1 MKLSEVIFTNQWP
14 TERKLGSSL
23 LFIIDEVLKNQVPEA
38 LLKSKHVYW
47 VQSGET
53 LKNIHLFPQ
62 HVENLVDLCKDLDLS
77 ALKVVAIGGGSVGDF
92 AGFFASIYRRGVG
105 LIHIPSTWLAAMDS
119 AHGGK
124 TALNLGLA
132 KNQIGSFYSAEKVV
146 LVKPLLLRQPSERLQ
161 DALGEALKMAII
173 DRKVFTRFSKMKIW
187 NDKAAWSVLPEI
199 IKAKYRV
206 VQKDPFEKKG
216 LRQTL
221 NLGHTLGHI
230 FEIQHRLSHGYSV
243 LLGTLFALEMS
254 EAFGF
259 LKTSSRR
266 QIEKLPLW
274 PDHYFADLLK
284 LMRRTTERESL
295 LKMDKKSDSSI
306 QIRFVFIAGPGKTI
320 VKSVLQQR
328 VFQFWD
334 EMLS

>member
-1 MKLSEVIFTNQWP
+1 MKPSEVIFTNQWP
-14 TERKLGSSL
+14 TEKKLGSSL
-23 LFIIDEVLKNQVPEA
+23 LFIVDEVLKNQVPETVRE
-38 LLKSKHVYW
+38 SKHVYW
-47 VQSGET
+47 VKSGED
-53 LKNIHLFPQ
+53 LKNIHQFPR
-62 HVENLVDLCKDLDLS
+62 HLENLVELCKGLDLS
-77 ALKVVAIGGGSVGDF
+77 ILKVVAIGGGSVGDF
-92 AGFFASIYRRGVG
+92 AGFFASVYRRGVG

-132 KNQIGSFYSAEKVV
+132 KNQIGSFYSAEKVI

-173 DRKVFTRFSKMKIW
+173 DKKVFARFSKLKTW
-187 NDKAAWSVLPEI
+187 SEKAAWSVLPEI
-199 IKAKYRV
+199 VKAKGRV

-216 LRQTL
+216 VRQNL

-230 FEIQHRLSHGYSV
+230 LEIQHGLSHGHSV

-259 LKTSSRR
+259 LKASSRR

-274 PDHYFADLLK
+274 PDHHFAELLK
-284 LMRRTTERESL
+284 LMRRTAQRESL
-295 LKMDKKSDSSI
+295 LKLDKKSTLNS

-320 VKSVLQQR
+320 VKSVPQQKL
-328 VFQFWD
+328 FQFWD
-334 EMLS
+334 KMLS